1 MVLLTMFI
9 VILTNIYS
17 KITIVNLKIMI
28 VELYGNGNFLL
39 VFAIVELTN
48 YNVKWLF
55 LVIIFNSN
63 ICQKW

>member
-17 KITIVNLKIMI
+17 KIIIVNLEIMI